1 MTTQKLPEWASIY
14 IEPGK
19 TIKTK
24 SGKFYLYE
32 QKCHYDKTKKH
43 RNSVANNYLGRITK
57 EDGFIP
63 SKTRKPALVPES
75 VASKHYGA
83 YAVITKYCGDVLE
96 RLGADFGEYANLI
109 FTIASLRVLEKTP
122 YSELEDAYTESFF
135 SVFDKTLP
143 MSKSSLSSFL
153 HELARYKGQFKAY
166 MRKDIEDD
174 DTLIFDG
181 TNLLCGSQNISYSVA
196 GYKHGHNYK
205 SQVCPLYAYSAT
217 KRKLVYY
224 RLCEGSVSDAK
235 SLTDILVEANINNGI
250 GILDNGFDSLDNISG
265 LLHRKIKFI
274 IALRRDSAHV
284 TKGIL
289 DDSSRMGS
297 EEKFVDNHESVFAYE
312 VKDGNGNRI
321 CIYFNQTIA
330 GVETSEYLDK
340 MQKGWKGYTEH
351 GFKEAKKRFG
361 IFIVKTNIMDMAL
374 QKIYQYYKS
383 RFEIEYSFDT
393 LKNTLEFDKV
403 NMHSDKSLESWM
415 FINHISITITQIIY
429 DLLKDNEINL
439 SLRSF
444 FKKLRQVVKQ
454 RDIFDKEEKYVL
466 QVVPAKTRKIC
477 EKLGLI

>member
-1 MTTQKLPEWASIY
+1 VTNT
-14 IEPGK
+14 
-19 TIKTK
+19 
-24 SGKFYLYE
+24 
-32 QKCHYDKTKKH
+32 
-43 RNSVANNYLGRITK
+43 YLGRITK

-63 SKTRKPALVPES
+63 SRTRKALPTPES
-75 VASKHYGA
+75 VVSKQYGA
-83 YAVITKYCGDVLE
+83 YAIVSKYCGDVLK
-96 RLGADFGEYANLI
+96 RLEAEFGEYANLI
-109 FTIASLRVLEKTP
+109 FAVASLRVFEKTP
-122 YSELEDAYTESFF
+122 YSELEDAYTESYF

-153 HELARYKGQFKAY
+153 HDLARHKDRFKAY

-181 TNLLCGSQNISYSVA
+181 TNLLCGSQNISYSA
-196 GYKHGHNYK
+196 SGYKHGHNYG

-235 SLTDILVEANINNGI
+235 SLTDLLVEANIKHGI
-250 GILDNGFDSLDNISG
+250 ALADNGFDSPDNIRG
-265 LLHRKIKFI
+265 LLLGKTKYI

-284 TKGIL
+284 TKDIL

-312 VKDGNGNRI
+312 VKDGDGNRI

-340 MQKGWKGYTEH
+340 MQKGWKGYTDANF
-351 GFKEAKKRFG
+351 GEAKKRFG
-361 IFIVKTNIMDMAL
+361 IFVMKTNHMDMTL
-374 QKIYQYYKS
+374 QKVYQYYRS

-393 LKNTLEFDKV
+393 LKNTLNFDKV
-403 NMHSDKSLESWM
+403 YMHSDKSLESWM
-415 FINHISITITQIIY
+415 FINHISITITQRVY
-429 DLLKDNEINL
+429 DVLKENEINL
-439 SLRSF
+439 SLRGF
-444 FKKLRQVVKQ
+444 FRKLRQVVMQ
-454 RDIFDKEEKYVL
+454 RDIHDNSEHYVL

-477 EKLGLI
+477 DKLSLI

>member
-1 MTTQKLPEWASIY
+1 MSKQDLPEWASIY

-19 TIKTK
+19 TVKTK
-24 SGKFYLYE
+24 NEKFYLYE

-43 RNSVANNYLGRITK
+43 KNGVTNNYLGRITK
-57 EDGFIP
+57 EGGFIP
-63 SKTRKPALVPES
+63 SKTRKSMVVPES
-75 VASKHYGA
+75 VVSKQYGA
-83 YAVITKYCGDVLE
+83 YAIITMYCGDVLE
-96 RLGADFGEYANLI
+96 RLKAEFGEYANLI

-122 YSELEDAYTESFF
+122 YCELEDAYTDSYF

-143 MSKSSLSSFL
+143 MSKSSLSTFL
-153 HELARYKGQFKAY
+153 LDLATHKDKFKAY

-181 TNLLCGSQNISYSVA
+181 TNLLCGSQNISYSA
-196 GYKHGHNYK
+196 SGYRHGHNYK

-235 SLTDILVEANINNGI
+235 SLTDLLIEANIKNGI
-250 GILDNGFDSLDNISG
+250 GIADNGFDSPTNISG
-265 LLHRKIKFI
+265 LLHRKTKFI

-284 TKGIL
+284 TKDIL

-297 EEKFVDNHESVFAYE
+297 LEKFVDNHESVFAYE
-312 VKDGNGNRI
+312 VKDDNGNRI

-340 MQKGWKGYTEH
+340 MQKEWKGYTEA
-351 GFKEAKKRFG
+351 GFEEAKKRFG
-361 IFIVKTNIMDMAL
+361 IFVIKTNHMNMTL
-374 QKIYQYYKS
+374 QKIYQYYRS

-393 LKNTLEFDKV
+393 LKNTLNFDKV
-403 NMHSDKSLESWM
+403 YMHSDKALESWM
-415 FINHISITITQIIY
+415 FINHISITITQKIY
-429 DLLKDNEINL
+429 DLLKDYEINL

-444 FKKLRQVVKQ
+444 FRKLRQVVKQ
-454 RDIFDKEEKYVL
+454 KDIFDKGENYVL
-466 QVVPAKTRKIC
+466 QIVPAKTRKIC
-477 EKLGLI
+477 EKLSLI

>member
-1 MTTQKLPEWASIY
+1 MTQQTLPEWASIY

-19 TIKTK
+19 TVKTK

-43 RNSVANNYLGRITK
+43 KNSVTNIYLGRITK

-63 SKTRKPALVPES
+63 SKTHRSAHMPES
-75 VASKHYGA
+75 VVSKHYGA
-83 YAVITKYCGDVLE
+83 YAVITKYCRDVLE
-96 RLGADFGEYANLI
+96 RLGAQFGEYANLI

-122 YSELEDAYTESFF
+122 YCELEDAYSESFF

-153 HELARYKGQFKAY
+153 HGLARHKEQFKSY
-166 MRKDIEDD
+166 MRKDIEED

-181 TNLLCGSQNISYSVA
+181 TNLLCGSQNISYSAA

-224 RLCEGSVSDAK
+224 KLFEGSVSDAK
-235 SLTDILVEANINNGI
+235 TLTDILIEANIKNGI
-250 GILDNGFDSLDNISG
+250 GIADNGFDSSDNIGG
-265 LLHRKIKFI
+265 LLHSKTKFI

-284 TKGIL
+284 TKEIL
-289 DDSSRMGS
+289 DDSSRMGAA
-297 EEKFVDNHESVFAYE
+297 EKFVDNHESVFAYE
-312 VKDGNGNRI
+312 VKDRDGNRI
-321 CIYFNQTIA
+321 CIYLNQTIA
-330 GVETSEYLDK
+330 SVETSEYLDK
-340 MQKGWKGYTEH
+340 MQKGWKGYTDADF
-351 GFKEAKKRFG
+351 GKAKKRFG
-361 IFIVKTNIMDMAL
+361 IYVIKTNIMDMTL

-393 LKNTLEFDKV
+393 LKDTLNFDKV
-403 NMHSDKSLESWM
+403 YMHSDQSLESWM
-415 FINHISITITQIIY
+415 FINHISITITQKLY

-444 FKKLRQVVKQ
+444 FRKLRQVVKQ
-454 RDIFDKEEKYVL
+454 RDICDKGENYVL
-466 QVVPAKTRKIC
+466 QVVPAKIRKIC
-477 EKLGLI
+477 EKLSLI